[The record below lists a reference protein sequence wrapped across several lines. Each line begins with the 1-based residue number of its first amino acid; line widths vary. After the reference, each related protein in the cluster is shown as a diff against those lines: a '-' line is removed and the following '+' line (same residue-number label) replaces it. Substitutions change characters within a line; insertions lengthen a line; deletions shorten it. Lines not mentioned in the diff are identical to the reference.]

1 MEAQKLLETPKAK
14 PKIVARVSKVNNLVE
29 VSTQARKSSL
39 ALRKT
44 FEKGIY
50 QRKTQL
56 SVLNRYKKR
65 LDTINKEQD
74 KKFEKKTKEKPKK
87 IKIPKFKGSFFTKG
101 SSDDPLKAIGA
112 LAAFNSLEKLLE
124 GDLLGALSPGMV
136 AAGALLGPGLLGLV
150 GGAADGFFSRGP
162 KPTRDYGNNLGWERA
177 KQGRYGDKGAW
188 SGAQKDI
195 RERYARRYGD
205 KAASRKFSGD
215 VAQTTVKGA
224 RAGKAFA
231 RFGSALI
238 PGVGAVVGAADAAM
252 RAQAGDQFGAG
263 IAGTGA
269 ALDAAAAASAATGIG
284 LPIAGLL
291 SIASFALDATNL
303 IRDLTG
309 QSAAEEEKNTRLKE
323 QTKKEKELS
332 RSGSLLTF
340 SKTLVSYG
348 KAVAKFEEFAKGA
361 TGTFDPSN
369 PYNEQDTGPPPQ
381 SLTGPGGA
389 YDGPISGETFFPLP
403 GGDVGTRGTISD
415 RQKFGASRDGGTR
428 SHMGLDMTHWSG
440 PLNAPVSAYKTGK
453 VVRAVHAGYRGSVD
467 IDHGGGLYT
476 RYVHVVPSVSVGQI
490 VYGGQQIATLYP
502 DGQNTHLHF
511 EVYQGSSAR
520 DPSSILTGVK
530 NRITSP
536 LSLERAKEHDSSQAG
551 ANEGMVVNAPKTG
564 QLLMVHGKEAIIP
577 IDNYHTASGGD
588 PLKNVSPEIVNSIIS
603 KSKIYQTAMAEMP
616 PEVITVPMPI
626 SPPQVQYVSSGSG
639 GNLNIQ
645 DDADKR
651 ILKMLYYSVLG

>member
-1 MEAQKLLETPKAK
+1 MEAQKLLEAPKAK

-56 SVLNRYKKR
+56 SVLNRYKRR

-74 KKFEKKTKEKPKK
+74 KKFEKKTREKPKK
-87 IKIPKFKGSFFTKG
+87 IQIPKFKGSFFTKG

-150 GGAADGFFSRGP
+150 GGAAEGFFTRGP
-162 KPTRDYGNNLGWERA
+162 KP
-177 KQGRYGDKGAW
+177 GRGFDV
-188 SGAQKDI
+188 SGRRVSSSTQQ
-195 RERYARRYGD
+195 RYLSRYGD
-205 KAASRKFSGD
+205 KAFKSRFGKD
-215 VAQTTVKGA
+215 ALKTAQQGVDAGQGLTKGA
-224 RAGKAFA
+224 RTAKAFSK
-231 RFGSALI
+231 FGSALI

-309 QSAAEEEKNTRLKE
+309 MSAAEEQKNKKLKE

-332 RSGSLLTF
+332 EAKGDLTF
-340 SKTLVSYG
+340 SKTLVSYE
-348 KAVAKFEEFAKGA
+348 KALIKFEEFSKAFKEPKDQKEFEQRQAANVENLGGGS
-361 TGTFDPSN
+361 TPISDPGYEFTQNISQ
-369 PYNEQDTGPPPQ
+369 Y
-381 SLTGPGGA
+381 LTGDPNSPAYEYYHGTQSNYHDHLAFKDRPTAERAYNFLKGKGLKVTEFKGYDPVGGHASGSAHYSGLAFDVPGHQWGGSGA
-389 YDGPISGETFFPLP
+389 IG
-403 GGDVGTRGTISD
+403 
-415 RQKFGASRDGGTR
+415 QK
-428 SHMGLDMTHWSG
+428 
-440 PLNAPVSAYKTGK
+440 
-453 VVRAVHAGYRGSVD
+453 
-467 IDHGGGLYT
+467 
-476 RYVHVVPSVSVGQI
+476 
-490 VYGGQQIATLYP
+490 
-502 DGQNTHLHF
+502 
-511 EVYQGSSAR
+511 EYQGSAKVRAFMNDFFNIERRRSKDEGNNTGA
-520 DPSSILTGVK
+520 ILKG
-530 NRITSP
+530 
-536 LSLERAKEHDSSQAG
+536 
-551 ANEGMVVNAPKTG
+551 PKTG
-564 QLLMVHGKEAIIP
+564 YLTLLHGTEAVIP
-577 IDNYHTASGGD
+577 VDNYHTQSGGD
-588 PLKNVSPEIVNSIIS
+588 PLINISPEIINNITSRS
-603 KSKIYQTAMAEMP
+603 KMYQTAMAEMP
-616 PEVITVPMPI
+616 PEVISVPMPVM
-626 SPPQVQYVSSGSG
+626 PPQIQYVSSGSG
-639 GNLNIQ
+639 GSLNIQ

-651 ILKMLYYSVLG
+651 ILKMLYYSALG